1 MMTKKWLL
9 LPVSLA
15 FAAAIYG
22 YVRHRQS
29 YMGARVAVELQQTGA
44 MNKPDAER
52 FGRIQDQTL
61 DHEPVSDA
69 DAAWLIDIA
78 RRPGTTEQM
87 ATRRQWAGIIF
98 MVASLAKVSPAR
110 KDAIFTFAAELT
122 AYRNLV
128 DSKTDDSG
136 RRHMACNIFRNLRDD
151 RALPYLTVLT
161 HDPDVVVRVTAR
173 HDIRLLTHKLRPGE
187 QP

>member
-29 YMGARVAVELQQTGA
+29 YTGAQLAVELQRSGD
-44 MNKPDAER
+44 MNKTDAEH
-52 FGRIQDQTL
+52 FGRIQDQT
-61 DHEPVSDA
+61 SDRTPLS
-69 DAAWLIDIA
+69 DGDVDWLMDIA

-87 ATRRQWAGIIF
+87 ETRRQWAGIIF
-98 MVASLAKVSPAR
+98 MVAPLAKVSPTR

-122 AYRNLV
+122 AYRNPV
-128 DSKTDDSG
+128 DPKTDDSG
-136 RRHMACNIFRNLRDD
+136 GRYMACKIFRNLRDD

-161 HDPDVVVRVTAR
+161 HDPDVVVRVTAQ

-187 QP
+187 AP